1 MEETSEETEDKAKKE
16 EAEEKTKDK
25 KKKSK
30 KSKPKSSSPEPVGI
44 DDDPKDTQVVHIL
57 TVWWLLLYQPPTPT
71 QPPHN
76 VVILLDISVRG
87 RDRSVWRKWRRSGQS
102 RSGHTHLQCDRSG
115 RESSGQESP
124 RLSQET
130 AGN

>member
-1 MEETSEETEDKAKKE
+1 MKIIRCFPPQDPEEAKPAVVEETSEETEDKAKKE

-57 TVWWLLLYQPPTPT
+57 TVWWLLLYHPPNHPIT
-71 QPPHN
+71 
-76 VVILLDISVRG
+76 LL
-87 RDRSVWRKWRRSGQS
+87 
-102 RSGHTHLQCDRSG
+102 LY
-115 RESSGQESP
+115 
-124 RLSQET
+124 
-130 AGN
+130 